1 LTPLSAPNAPTPR
14 LDVSHAPNDFREWL
28 RFDVD
33 VFETETPL
41 DKRAFSSPAS
51 EVSIGDVPSLGV
63 DGEEAAAASHGT
75 ESASATTSE

>member
-1 LTPLSAPNAPTPR
+1 
-14 LDVSHAPNDFREWL
+14 
-28 RFDVD
+28 VD

-41 DKRAFSSPAS
+41 DKRAFSSPGS

-63 DGEEAAAASHGT
+63 DGEEAAAASHGK

>member
-14 LDVSHAPNDFREWL
+14 LDVSHAPNDFLEV

-33 VFETETPL
+33 VFETETPR

-63 DGEEAAAASHGT
+63 DGEEAAAASHGK

>member
-14 LDVSHAPNDFREWL
+14 LDVSHAPNDFREV

-33 VFETETPL
+33 VFGTETPL

-63 DGEEAAAASHGT
+63 DGEEAAASHGT
-75 ESASATTSE
+75 ESASATTSA

>member
-1 LTPLSAPNAPTPR
+1 LTPLSAPNGPTPR
-14 LDVSHAPNDFREWL
+14 LDVSHAPNDFLEV

-41 DKRAFSSPAS
+41 DKRAFSSPGS

-63 DGEEAAAASHGT
+63 DGEEAAASHGK